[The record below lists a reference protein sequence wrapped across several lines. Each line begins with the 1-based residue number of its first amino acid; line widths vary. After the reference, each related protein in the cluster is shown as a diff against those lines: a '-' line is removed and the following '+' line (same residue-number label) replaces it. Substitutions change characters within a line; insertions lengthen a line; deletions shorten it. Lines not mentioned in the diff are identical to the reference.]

1 MKKEIYKAED
11 RGKADHGW
19 LQSRFS
25 FSFADYHDPSR
36 MGFGK
41 LRVLNDDIIAPDNG
55 FGMHPHDNMEIV
67 TIILQGAL
75 EHEDNMGNKGIIK
88 RGEVQRI
95 SAGSGITHSEVN
107 ASKEKTK
114 LLQIWIETKEQNI
127 KPSYEQNKYEVKN
140 NEIKTI
146 VSGKKIKNILYI
158 HQDAYFSIGKFEK
171 NKSSEYKLKTKMAYI
186 FVIEGNVEI
195 EDEPLSRRDAIG
207 ISETDKINITAKENS
222 EFLIIEI

>member
-1 MKKEIYKAED
+1 MKIEIYKAED

-25 FSFADYHDPSR
+25 FSFADYHDLNK

-41 LRVLNDDIIAPDNG
+41 LRVLNDDIIAPDKG

-75 EHEDNMGNKGIIK
+75 EHEDDMGNKGIIK

-95 SAGSGITHSEVN
+95 SAGSGITHSEIN

-114 LLQIWIETKEQNI
+114 MLQIWIKTKKQNI
-127 KPSYEQNKYEVKN
+127 KPSYEQNKYEIKD

-146 VSGKKIKNILYI
+146 VSGKKIKNTLYI
-158 HQDAYFSIGKFEK
+158 HQDAYFSIGKLNK

-195 EDEPLSRRDAIG
+195 EKKRLSRRDAIG
-207 ISETDKINITAKENS
+207 ISKTDKINITAKEKS

>member
-1 MKKEIYKAED
+1 MKKEIYKAEE

-41 LRVLNDDIIAPDNG
+41 LRVLNDDIIAPDGG

-75 EHEDNMGNKGIIK
+75 EHEDDMGNKGIIK

-107 ASKEKTK
+107 ASKEKTN
-114 LLQIWIETKEQNI
+114 LLQIWIETKEQDI
-127 KPSYEQNKYEVKN
+127 KPSYEQNRYEVKK

-146 VSGKKIKNILYI
+146 VSGKKIKNTLYI

-171 NKSSEYKLKTKMAYI
+171 NKSTEYTLKTKMAYI

-195 EDEPLSRRDAIG
+195 EKKQLSRRDAIG

>member
-1 MKKEIYKAED
+1 MKKEIYEAED

-25 FSFADYHDPSR
+25 FSFADYHDPNK

-41 LRVLNDDIIAPDNG
+41 LRVLNDDIIAPDKG
-55 FGMHPHDNMEIV
+55 FGMHQHDNMEIV
-67 TIILQGAL
+67 TIILEGAL
-75 EHEDNMGNKGIIK
+75 EHEDSMGNKEILK
-88 RGEVQRI
+88 KGEVQRI
-95 SAGSGITHSEVN
+95 SAGSGITHSEIN

-114 LLQIWIETKEQNI
+114 MLQIWIETKEQNI
-127 KPSYEQNKYEVKN
+127 KPSYEQNKYEIKD

-146 VSGKKIKNILYI
+146 VSGKKQKNTLYI
-158 HQDAYFSIGKFEK
+158 HQDAYFSIGKLNK

-195 EDEPLSRRDAIG
+195 EKKQLSRRDAIG
-207 ISETDKINITAKENS
+207 IKETDKINITAKEKS
-222 EFLIIEI
+222 EFLIIEV

>member
-1 MKKEIYKAED
+1 MKKEIFKAED

-25 FSFADYHDPSR
+25 FSFADYHDPNR

-55 FGMHPHDNMEIV
+55 FGMHQHDNMEIV
-67 TIILQGAL
+67 TIILEGAL
-75 EHEDNMGNKGIIK
+75 EHEDSMGNKEILRK
-88 RGEVQRI
+88 GEVQRI

-107 ASKEKTK
+107 ASKGKTK
-114 LLQIWIETKEQNI
+114 LLQIWIETKKRDI
-127 KPSYEQNKYEVKN
+127 KPSYEQSKYELKN

-146 VSGKKIKNILYI
+146 VSGKKVKNTLSI
-158 HQDAYFSIGKFEK
+158 HQDAYFSIGKFEI
-171 NKSSEYKLKTKMAYI
+171 NKSMEYKLKTRMAYV

-195 EDEPLSRRDAIG
+195 EGKQLSRRDAIG
-207 ISETDKINITAKENS
+207 ITDTDKINITAKENS

>member
-25 FSFADYHDPSR
+25 FSFADYHDPNR

-75 EHEDNMGNKGIIK
+75 EHEDNMGNKEILK
-88 RGEVQRI
+88 KGEVQRI
-95 SAGSGITHSEVN
+95 SAGSGITHSEIN

-114 LLQIWIETKEQNI
+114 LLQIWIETKERNI
-127 KPSYEQNKYEVKN
+127 KPTYEQNKYEVKN

-146 VSGKKIKNILYI
+146 VSGKKIKNTLSI
-158 HQDAYFSIGKFEK
+158 HQDAYFSIGKFDK
-171 NKSSEYKLKTKMAYI
+171 NKSLEYKLKTSMAYI
-186 FVIEGNVEI
+186 FVIEGNIEI
-195 EDEPLSRRDAIG
+195 EGEPLSRRDAIG
-207 ISETDKINITAKENS
+207 ISETDKIDITAKENS

>member
-1 MKKEIYKAED
+1 MKKEIYKAEE

-41 LRVLNDDIIAPDNG
+41 LRVLNDDIIAPDGG

-75 EHEDNMGNKGIIK
+75 EHEDDMGNKGIIK

-107 ASKEKTK
+107 ASKEKTN
-114 LLQIWIETKEQNI
+114 LLQIWIETKEQDI
-127 KPSYEQNKYEVKN
+127 KPSYEQNRYEVKK

-146 VSGKKIKNILYI
+146 VSGKKIKNTLYI

-171 NKSSEYKLKTKMAYI
+171 NKSTEYTLKTKMAYI

>member
-11 RGKADHGW
+11 RGNADHGW

-25 FSFADYHDPSR
+25 FSFADYHDPNR

-41 LRVLNDDIIAPDNG
+41 LRVLNDDIIAPDSG

-75 EHEDNMGNKGIIK
+75 EHEDNMGNKSIIK
-88 RGEVQRI
+88 KGEVQRI

-114 LLQIWIETKEQNI
+114 MLQIWIETKKQNI
-127 KPSYEQNKYEVKN
+127 KPSYEQTKYEIKF

-146 VSGKKIKNILYI
+146 VSGKKIKNTLFI
-158 HQDAYFSIGKFEK
+158 HQDAYFSIGKFKK
-171 NKSSEYKLKTKMAYI
+171 NRSLEYKLKTKMAYI
-186 FVIEGNVEI
+186 FVIEGNIEI
-195 EDEPLSRRDAIG
+195 EGNPLSRRDAIG
-207 ISETDKINITAKENS
+207 IKETDKINITANENS
-222 EFLIIEI
+222 EFFNN

>member
-1 MKKEIYKAED
+1 MKKEIYKAES

-19 LQSRFS
+19 LHSRFS
-25 FSFADYHDPSR
+25 FSFADYHDPNR

-41 LRVLNDDIIAPDNG
+41 LRVLNDDVIAPDKG

-107 ASKEKTK
+107 ASKNKTK
-114 LLQIWIETKEQNI
+114 MLQIWVETKERNI
-127 KPSYEQNKYEVKN
+127 KPSYDQNKYEVKN

-146 VSGKKIKNILYI
+146 VSGKKIKNTLYI
-158 HQDAYFSIGKFEK
+158 HQDAYFSIGKFDK
-171 NKSSEYKLKTKMAYI
+171 NKSLEYKLKTKMAYI
-186 FVIEGNVEI
+186 FVIEGNLEI
-195 EDEPLSRRDAIG
+195 EGNPLSRRDAIG
-207 ISETDKINITAKENS
+207 ISETDKINITAKEKS